1 MEEARPATAADID
14 AITDLAREMHDE
26 LTAMRGGQLWAL
38 RDARPERDRAA
49 FEVLLDTADAAL
61 WVGTI
66 TGVVVGFGSVEV
78 VRLHDGRP
86 LGVVRELVV
95 TAEAREVGV
104 GEAILDRLVEWCR
117 ERHCIGVD
125 AFALPGHRRA
135 KNFFEGA
142 HFTARGLLMHR
153 ALDP

>member
-14 AITDLAREMHDE
+14 AITELAREMHDE
-26 LTAMRGGQLWAL
+26 LVEMRGGELWAL

-49 FEVLLDTADAAL
+49 FEVLLDAADAAL

-66 TGVVVGFGSVEV
+66 TDVVVGFGSVEIV
-78 VRLHDGRP
+78 GLHDGRL

-104 GEAILDRLVEWCR
+104 GEAILGRIVEWCR

-125 AFALPGHRRA
+125 AFALPGHRSA